1 MASFAEKSRALIE
14 ALAALEII
22 AAFEGGEDRAS
33 ALQKAW
39 RLRSE
44 PFAKPLRGA
53 RPRAPTRGWDG
64 LPYGL
69 VSRLMKD
76 RDGADVDAVIPTRV
90 GDDLTVEHHAGWL
103 TYTEWALIQGT
114 YIDPPEDE
122 SILEPPD
129 DYLFLVFDEQI
140 AVYAKDT
147 CGQVDVIYC
156 SRSSAFEKC
165 LPKMH
170 ENESWL
176 VYQKRVRAWARSPDS
191 SIPVVTPTRVSLN
204 ERSAFYEDISCQ
216 GEAQAEFMCHI
227 EALCQECGTHGL
239 IACVGPVHGVARRF
253 RSTLAERCRDDNTW
267 RRARAQAAF
276 QELLLK
282 LYTEIPTGF
291 EMPHT
296 GFRPLDAFPPV
307 GALRRRAVR
316 GLLARLRALVDKG
329 RATCLRDGFLYE
341 AAPAG
346 VFRLVVSFL

>member
-33 ALQKAW
+33 ALTKAW

-44 PFAKPLRGA
+44 RSPNRRAA
-53 RPRAPTRGWDG
+53 RPQAPTRGWDG

-69 VSRLMKD
+69 RERLMKD
-76 RDGADVDAVIPTRV
+76 RDGADVDVVIPTRV
-90 GDDLTVEHHAGWL
+90 GDDLKVKHHAGWL
-103 TYTEWALIQGT
+103 AIRDYGEDPIQ
-114 YIDPPEDE
+114 E
-122 SILEPPD
+122 
-129 DYLFLVFDEQI
+129 YLFLVFDEQI
-140 AVYAKDT
+140 AVYSISKDYV
-147 CGQVDVIYC
+147 VDVIYC
-156 SRSSAFEKC
+156 SRSSAFENC

-170 ENESWL
+170 ENEWWWA
-176 VYQKRVRAWARSPDS
+176 YQERVHAWAQSPDS

-204 ERSAFYEDISCQ
+204 ERFSLNYEDTWFQ

-239 IACVGPVHGVARRF
+239 IACVGPVHGLDECRF
-253 RSTLAERCRDDNTW
+253 RDLAQRLFFGGRCRADALI
-267 RRARAQAAF
+267 RARAQAAF

-316 GLLARLRALVDKG
+316 GPHARFRALVLQG

-341 AAPAG
+341 AAPAR